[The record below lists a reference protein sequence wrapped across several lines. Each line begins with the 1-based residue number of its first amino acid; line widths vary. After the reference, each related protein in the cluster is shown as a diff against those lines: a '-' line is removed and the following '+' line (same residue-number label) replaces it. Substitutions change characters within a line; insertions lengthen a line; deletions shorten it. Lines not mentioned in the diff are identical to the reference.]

1 MNKDGSFDEHKVMY
15 GFDTEQ
21 EARDAYLS
29 NYEEGWTGLGTITG
43 VNREEF
49 RKWVDSSHRKT
60 KPFAEY
66 SGVRVSNAQYEDNTD
81 KKTTS
86 SEGDDAVSG
95 NPSTGGL
102 PQGGSAH
109 LSRQSLTSQSPLD
122 AAKVLQNTLIT
133 ARAARKIQNEGG
145 LKGDLSTESNAVRI
159 LGKELHLRRS
169 KSSQSY
175 YNEFY
180 EGQFNVNGRT
190 VEVRVSTHPA
200 NGATMGNAPTDDKIS
215 IVIRKNGEHVSTGP
229 HNGYIEYVFEP
240 TEVSPKDA
248 ANAIVQ
254 GVESIIRTGDFTDV
268 TGKAHKYEYPYIDK
282 SGNKQYS
289 LSEVDPEK
297 MTDEEKSGI
306 RYSLVEDPEEIRR
319 LDNEKLAEGFRN
331 VSLKDDGTMRSP
343 MADRLGSRGTEKRPT
358 SSFEFHRW
366 ERSDEN
372 PDLATDNG
380 KIDLGKPN
388 GLGTVGNV
396 DYNPYIHIRP
406 TTVNKQFKNAWERD
420 DLVYIR
426 TQYPVSEEGQ
436 PYHAE
441 KAKLPVGRHQWN
453 GGELIL
459 SRWDKPMEVVP
470 WEEVADAWVDE
481 FKERGVEFDIVPPKL
496 LPILMERGVEILP
509 PHKGMGKACN
519 DAYRAKVLG
528 EGPDGQNGGER
539 AEGSQYQDNQGNPV
553 DNNGKL
559 IVEKVSSIDDIAD
572 DDFVKPHRSV
582 EIPNVPQNVRSAI
595 GAGDKPIIIK
605 KNIFEKNL
613 KNHPELTANE
623 NREILYNALF
633 QTNLYGQTQPK
644 NKPNYWVAIRTAD
657 KNSMV
662 VLEVNNTKD
671 NTEIVGWRY
680 AGDVQLEQLKKQAER
695 EDGQLLILTPEPS
708 GAAAGLSTLP
718 PTVSV
723 DKGTEDSG
731 TVQENGRKLF
741 SLSEEQTHS
750 ENFKRWFGDWEND
763 PENASKVVD
772 KEGKPLVVYHQTNA
786 KRWINRE
793 TGEDWEKL
801 DWQKKQE
808 WDDKTDEE
816 WQNAWEEKD
825 FYEFDDRYARQSIEM
840 PAIFFSPN
848 NDPYHEYGQRTI
860 AAYLDIKNPAINP
873 DIPNRGV
880 TDTAGRDAMEA
891 LKAQGYDGFIRT
903 DEDGNVLEYGVFSS
917 EQIKSAESA
926 TYDDNGNMIPLSERF
941 DSGKKDIRYSL
952 SEDLENY
959 TPRGSQLEQNQLNAL
974 FRLAQENK
982 ESVERRKNA
991 MREANRQL
999 TELND
1004 MFEGISKESA
1014 PRQEMP
1020 SRRAVSIPHPLH
1032 SCY

>member
-1 MNKDGSFDEHKVMY
+1 MKVDGFDITIENPKGSERRGVDADGKEWSQEMHNTYGYIRGTEGVDGDHIDMFLSDHLDDWNGKVFVVDQVNKDGSFDEHKVMY
-15 GFDTEQ
+15 GFNSEQ

-43 VNREEF
+43 VDREEF
-49 RKWVDSSHRKT
+49 RKWIDSSHRKT

-66 SGVRVSNAQYEDNTD
+66 SGVRVSNAQYVDNTD

-289 LSEVDPEK
+289 LSEE
-297 MTDEEKSGI
+297 
-306 RYSLVEDPEEIRR
+306 
-319 LDNEKLAEGFRN
+319 
-331 VSLKDDGTMRSP
+331 
-343 MADRLGSRGTEKRPT
+343 
-358 SSFEFHRW
+358 
-366 ERSDEN
+366 
-372 PDLATDNG
+372 
-380 KIDLGKPN
+380 
-388 GLGTVGNV
+388 
-396 DYNPYIHIRP
+396 
-406 TTVNKQFKNAWERD
+406 ERD
-420 DLVYIR
+420 
-426 TQYPVSEEGQ
+426 
-436 PYHAE
+436 
-441 KAKLPVGRHQWN
+441 
-453 GGELIL
+453 
-459 SRWDKPMEVVP
+459 
-470 WEEVADAWVDE
+470 
-481 FKERGVEFDIVPPKL
+481 
-496 LPILMERGVEILP
+496 
-509 PHKGMGKACN
+509 
-519 DAYRAKVLG
+519 
-528 EGPDGQNGGER
+528 
-539 AEGSQYQDNQGNPV
+539 
-553 DNNGKL
+553 
-559 IVEKVSSIDDIAD
+559 
-572 DDFVKPHRSV
+572 
-582 EIPNVPQNVRSAI
+582 
-595 GAGDKPIIIK
+595 
-605 KNIFEKNL
+605 
-613 KNHPELTANE
+613 
-623 NREILYNALF
+623 
-633 QTNLYGQTQPK
+633 
-644 NKPNYWVAIRTAD
+644 
-657 KNSMV
+657 
-662 VLEVNNTKD
+662 
-671 NTEIVGWRY
+671 
-680 AGDVQLEQLKKQAER
+680 EQ
-695 EDGQLLILTPEPS
+695 I
-708 GAAAGLSTLP
+708 
-718 PTVSV
+718 
-723 DKGTEDSG
+723 
-731 TVQENGRKLF
+731 
-741 SLSEEQTHS
+741 HS

-772 KEGKPLVVYHQTNA
+772 AEGRPLVVYHQTNA

-801 DWQKKQE
+801 DWKKKQE

-917 EQIKSAESA
+917 EQIKSAEAA
-926 TYDDNGNMIPLSERF
+926 TYDDNGNLIPLSERF
-941 DSGKKDIRYSL
+941 DTGKKDIRYSL
-952 SEDLENY
+952 SEGLENY
-959 TPRGSQLEQNQLNAL
+959 TPRGSQLEQNLLNAL

-982 ESVERRKNA
+982 ESVDRR
-991 MREANRQL
+991 
-999 TELND
+999 
-1004 MFEGISKESA
+1004 
-1014 PRQEMP
+1014 
-1020 SRRAVSIPHPLH
+1020 
-1032 SCY
+1032 

>member
-1 MNKDGSFDEHKVMY
+1 MKIGSPLSEAEARTDTEPSDAQKESGNYRKGHVKVDGFDVSIEQPKGSVRRGVDADGKEWSQEMHNTYGYIRGTEGVDGDHIDMFLSDHLDDWNGKVFVVDQVNKDGSFDEHKVMY
-15 GFDTEQ
+15 GFNTEQ
-21 EARDAYLS
+21 EAREAYLS

-43 VNREEF
+43 VDREEF
-49 RKWVDSSHRKT
+49 RKWIDSSHRKT

-66 SGVRVSNAQYEDNTD
+66 SGVRVRNAQYEDNTD

-169 KSSQSY
+169 KSSQSD

-289 LSEVDPEK
+289 LSDIDPEK

-319 LDNEKLAEGFRN
+319 LDNEKLAVGFRN

-358 SSFEFHRW
+358 SSFEFGRW

-519 DAYRAKVLG
+519 NAYRAKVLG
-528 EGPDGQNGGER
+528 EGPEPGGGKRYSLVNAISRIRKGEIEQLAKEISEDRSGNAEDKLVVRLSKTTPEERKALVRAISKESNGTQSELAER
-539 AEGSQYQDNQGNPV
+539 ARAIQDMEAIRIEQ
-553 DNNGKL
+553 
-559 IVEKVSSIDDIAD
+559 KVISREDLKRMIAENDGRVIIDDD
-572 DDFVKPHRSV
+572 GMNVSFTTRS
-582 EIPNVPQNVRSAI
+582 
-595 GAGDKPIIIK
+595 
-605 KNIFEKNL
+605 FEK
-613 KNHPELTANE
+613 
-623 NREILYNALF
+623 LYN
-633 QTNLYGQTQPK
+633 Q
-644 NKPNYWVAIRTAD
+644 
-657 KNSMV
+657 V
-662 VLEVNNTKD
+662 VLESGVANEIIKLLGSSKYAYSQPHNNTGEPRKD
-671 NTEIVGWRY
+671 KTKVHPARENALEYRNYVVKFENDEGRYYCRFIVMRTTDGDNMSHDAVISDISISKENAFDKNTEGENGNLLGSSSPHPKGRVAESVLIPDAKLYNFFEIAKTGQQKFPESIY
-680 AGDVQLEQLKKQAER
+680 EIPLKEGD
-695 EDGQLLILTPEPS
+695 T
-708 GAAAGLSTLP
+708 T
-718 PTVSV
+718 
-723 DKGTEDSG
+723 G
-731 TVQENGRKLF
+731 TVQGNGKQF
-741 SLSEEQTHS
+741 SLSEEEREEQIHS

-772 KEGKPLVVYHQTNA
+772 KDGKPLVVFHQTNA

-801 DWQKKQE
+801 DWKKKQE
-808 WDDKTDEE
+808 WEDKTDEE
-816 WQNAWEEKD
+816 WQAVV
-825 FYEFDDRYARQSIEM
+825 
-840 PAIFFSPN
+840 SPM
-848 NDPYHEYGQRTI
+848 RR
-860 AAYLDIKNPAINP
+860 L
-873 DIPNRGV
+873 
-880 TDTAGRDAMEA
+880 
-891 LKAQGYDGFIRT
+891 LW
-903 DEDGNVLEYGVFSS
+903 
-917 EQIKSAESA
+917 
-926 TYDDNGNMIPLSERF
+926 
-941 DSGKKDIRYSL
+941 SL
-952 SEDLENY
+952 TGL
-959 TPRGSQLEQNQLNAL
+959 
-974 FRLAQENK
+974 
-982 ESVERRKNA
+982 
-991 MREANRQL
+991 
-999 TELND
+999 
-1004 MFEGISKESA
+1004 
-1014 PRQEMP
+1014 
-1020 SRRAVSIPHPLH
+1020 
-1032 SCY
+1032 